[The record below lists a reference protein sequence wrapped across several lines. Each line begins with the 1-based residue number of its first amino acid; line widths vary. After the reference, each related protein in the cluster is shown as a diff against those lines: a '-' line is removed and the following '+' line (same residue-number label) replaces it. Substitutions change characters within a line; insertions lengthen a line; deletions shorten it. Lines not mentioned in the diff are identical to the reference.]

1 MYKNSAHNCCD
12 DKMCRETGVPGFSMH
27 WSGLV
32 SSRRRLV
39 FLRFFLMIR
48 LITIEN
54 VHDLPSFCDE
64 LSIGVR
70 EIRALALVLG
80 EVSASG
86 LFAEGTEN

>member
-1 MYKNSAHNCCD
+1 
-12 DKMCRETGVPGFSMH
+12 MCPGRETGAPGFSMH
-27 WSGLV
+27 WGGLV

-39 FLRFFLMIR
+39 LLWFFLMIQ

-70 EIRALALVLG
+70 EIRALALVLR

-86 LFAEGTEN
+86 LLAEGSGN

>member
-1 MYKNSAHNCCD
+1 
-12 DKMCRETGVPGFSMH
+12 MCRGRETGVPGFSMH
-27 WSGLV
+27 WGGLV

-39 FLRFFLMIR
+39 FLWFFLMIR

-64 LSIGVR
+64 LSIGVW

-80 EVSASG
+80 EVSVSG
-86 LFAEGTEN
+86 LFAERTEN

>member
-1 MYKNSAHNCCD
+1 
-12 DKMCRETGVPGFSMH
+12 MCPGRETGAPGFSMH
-27 WSGLV
+27 WGGLV

-39 FLRFFLMIR
+39 LLWFFLMIQ

-86 LFAEGTEN
+86 LLAEGSGN

>member
-1 MYKNSAHNCCD
+1 
-12 DKMCRETGVPGFSMH
+12 MCPGRETGAPAFSMH
-27 WSGLV
+27 WGGGQGSWGGLV

-39 FLRFFLMIR
+39 FPWFFLMIR

-80 EVSASG
+80 KVFASG
-86 LFAEGTEN
+86 LFAEGTGN